1 MLRAWTGASDIY
13 KYPAES
19 CWACARKRHWIGC
32 LFCLHCTWNIQ
43 FCCLFFFCLFWL
55 KTIFATIL
63 NASAVYRIPCS
74 GPCKAWLS
82 VVKGSIFFFKALSPS
97 PSSVSKPSPRL
108 IHYVCFASR
117 PNQSLLLFPHPCG
130 KRVKQTGDSVL
141 GCCRHTLVC
150 LCVTIFL
157 FLSILQPLMPF
168 KGSLNERQKH
178 FPTGSVNTPRRIV
191 IKSQAADR
199 ADTCHRTNA
208 RIGLILNVHL
218 CTHLSP

>member
-1 MLRAWTGASDIY
+1 MPVQYTGYHAAGLVKPDSV
-13 KYPAES
+13 
-19 CWACARKRHWIGC
+19 
-32 LFCLHCTWNIQ
+32 L
-43 FCCLFFFCLFWL
+43 L
-55 KTIFATIL
+55 K
-63 NASAVYRIPCS
+63 
-74 GPCKAWLS
+74 
-82 VVKGSIFFFKALSPS
+82 VVFFFKALSPS